1 MDAKRMFQRVLSA
14 WAMDVLALK
23 RRGWD
28 RPCVRSIQAGFG
40 IGPSDRRESG
50 AQSLV

>member
-28 RPCVRSIQAGFG
+28 RPCVRSVDGV
-40 IGPSDRRESG
+40 IGYAPARPRHAASS
-50 AQSLV
+50 AA